1 MSNALPPRNQPVTP
15 APATFY
21 DAIGGAPTFRR
32 LVAHFYAGVA
42 EDPVLRPLAP
52 EDDLSSAETR
62 LRMFLEQYWGGPRTY
77 SDQRGHPRLRMR
89 HVPFVIG
96 ARERDAWLRHMRAAV
111 DSLELAPAADR
122 TLWTYLVNA
131 AHSMVN
137 SVDEGVGIALPASAE
152 WGPSESGHVAP
163 AQGRASLPLTTVHR
177 ADFRS

>member
-1 MSNALPPRNQPVTP
+1 MSNALPPRNQPETL
-15 APATFY
+15 APASFY

-32 LVAHFYAGVA
+32 LVAHFYARVA
-42 EDPVLRPLAP
+42 EDPVLRPLYP
-52 EDDLSSAETR
+52 DPDLGSAETR

-96 ARERDAWLRHMRAAV
+96 VRERDAWLRHMRAAV
-111 DSLELAPAADR
+111 DSLELPPAADR

-137 SVDEGVGIALPASAE
+137 SVDEGEATGLPASASAPGE
-152 WGPSESGHVAP
+152 PGHVEP
-163 AQGRASLPLTTVHR
+163 QKGRVGLPLSTVHR